1 MLRRRDTCAIDGH
14 PMPAT
19 SVRWPTTKLLRSS
32 NTLRLAHPDGVEI
45 APTHA
50 SEQVAWAPTPAQGTP
65 DDGIRQ
71 NRGRPP
77 AWGRALAT
85 TLTALSSRMTTV
97 LTHPDASIRLE
108 ESDGKRVISV
118 EPRVSLFTPIRKW
131 VTNYPPEL
139 IEHVLRI
146 KGPAH
151 LCDEIM
157 RDENPLY
164 VQHHFRWDILS
175 YAGKADF
182 AGRWV
187 LDFGSGSGASSM
199 VLARMFPE
207 ARILGVEL
215 VSDFVEL
222 ARHRAAFYGVED
234 RVSFQLSPDS
244 NSLPSGIG
252 DFDYIVFSAV
262 YEHLL
267 PGERQTVLALLWS
280 HLKRGGVIFLDQTP
294 YRWFP
299 VELHTTGLP
308 LINYLP
314 DRLTLFCS
322 RRFCKRVSRNASWDE
337 LLRRGIRG
345 GTTRE
350 IMTIL
355 NRDGRKAELLNPSRL
370 RVRDHIDLWYRLSS
384 TTRKPL
390 IKRLM
395 KWGFRAVKAVTGVNM
410 IPTLSLAIRK
420 VA

>member
-1 MLRRRDTCAIDGH
+1 M
-14 PMPAT
+14 
-19 SVRWPTTKLLRSS
+19 S
-32 NTLRLAHPDGVEI
+32 
-45 APTHA
+45 
-50 SEQVAWAPTPAQGTP
+50 
-65 DDGIRQ
+65 
-71 NRGRPP
+71 
-77 AWGRALAT
+77 
-85 TLTALSSRMTTV
+85 TV
-97 LTHPDASIRLE
+97 LIHPDASIRLE
-108 ESDGKRVISV
+108 EGNGKRAISV
-118 EPRVSLFTPIRKW
+118 EPRAGHFTPIKEW
-131 VTNYPPEL
+131 VTNYPREL
-139 IEHVLRI
+139 IEHVLHI

-175 YAGKADF
+175 YAGNEDF
-182 AGRWV
+182 AGRRV

-215 VSDFVEL
+215 MSEFIEL
-222 ARHRAAFYGVED
+222 ARHRAAFYGVEG

-244 NSLPSGIG
+244 SSLPAGIG
-252 DFDYIVFSAV
+252 DFDYIIFSAV

-267 PGERQTVLALLWS
+267 PSERQTILALLWS
-280 HLKRGGVIFLDQTP
+280 HLRKGGVIFLDQTP

-299 VELHTTGLP
+299 FELHTTGLP
-308 LINYLP
+308 FINYLP
-314 DRLTLFCS
+314 DRLTLFCA
-322 RRFCKRVSRNASWDE
+322 RRFSKRVSPDASWHE
-337 LLRRGIRG
+337 LLRKGIRG

-355 NRDGRKAELLNPSRL
+355 NREGRKAELLNPSRL
-370 RVRDHIDLWYRLSS
+370 GVRDHIDLWYQLSS

-395 KWGFRAVKAVTGVNM
+395 RWGFRAIEAVTGVIM
-410 IPTLSLAIRK
+410 TPTLSLAIKK